1 MKIGVFGGSFNPPHK
16 MHLDIALNLIKKGY
30 VDKVIFVPTGNKYEY
45 KNDMADSNHR
55 LNMLKLMSSNYYTI
69 SVDDYELKDNV
80 VYTYQTLEKIQNE
93 NPNAEIYF
101 ICGLDNLSY
110 MDKWYRG
117 LDYFKNY
124 KVIVINRQG
133 NDIIEVLNKFKDYQQ
148 NIIEFPMPMSDLSSS
163 MIRRKIMNN
172 EDIKEYVTEE
182 VFNYIVD
189 NNLYTRREYENI

>member
-55 LNMLKLMSSNYYTI
+55 LNMLKLMSSNYDTI